1 MDSSDNRQL
10 AAITFIDIAN
20 FSELMHN
27 DEKKAVHLLEL
38 QKDIVYPIIRTYH
51 GKILKEMGDGILVS
65 FNSAIQAAK
74 CSLEIQSKIE
84 YIENLNYRIGIH
96 VGDVILKEG
105 DVFGD
110 GVNIAYRIQESCEIG
125 EVCVSYTVY
134 EAIINHPEIQ
144 CTAIGKKALKGISE
158 KVALYQLG
166 TQQISISKENKEE
179 LNPTEKKSSIIKFM
193 FLGLFISIGITITIM
208 KLFNTP
214 LTQDGKVSLAVLPFG
229 NTKQDEEFAWISQQ
243 FVDELTPVLI
253 KIPYISLKDY
263 SQVRKIFE
271 TIEPEQAN
279 IINLSLVQRLGQK
292 IDVDFILYGNYA
304 IVDEN
309 IRITCN
315 IADVSNGTIIN
326 SYKESYNFLDL
337 ALILESFPNTIKTLV
352 ENTNLNNKEYVNEE

>member
-27 DEKKAVHLLEL
+27 DEKEAVHLLEL
-38 QKDIVYPIIRTYH
+38 QKDIVNPIISNYH

-65 FNSAIQAAK
+65 FNSAIQASK
-74 CSLEIQSKIE
+74 CSLEILSKIE
-84 YIENLNYRIGIH
+84 YVENLNYRIGIH

-110 GVNIAYRIQESCEIG
+110 GVNIASRIQELCEINK
-125 EVCVSYTVY
+125 VCVSHTVY

-144 CTAIGKKALKGISE
+144 CTTIGKRTLKGISE
-158 KVALYQLG
+158 KVTLYQLS
-166 TQQISISKENKEE
+166 TQKISINKKNEEE
-179 LNPTEKKSSIIKFM
+179 LNSIEKKSSKIQFM
-193 FLGLFISIGITITIM
+193 ILGLFISIGITITIM

-214 LTQDGKVSLAVLPFG
+214 LTQDGKVSLAILPFG
-229 NTKQDEEFAWISQQ
+229 NTKQDDEFAWISQQ

-253 KIPYISLKDY
+253 KIPSISLKDY

-271 TIEPEQAN
+271 TLEPEQAN
-279 IINLSLVQRLGQK
+279 IINLSLVQKLGQK
-292 IDVDFILYGNYA
+292 INADFILYGNYV
-304 IVDEN
+304 IVDEDL
-309 IRITCN
+309 RITCN
-315 IADVSNGTIIN
+315 IANVSSGTIIN

-337 ALILESFPNTIKTLV
+337 SMILESFPNKIKTLV
-352 ENTNLNNKEYVNEE
+352 ENTNLNNNEHVNEE